1 MTMRRG
7 RVRACVLVAAS
18 LLVAGLAVEA
28 APAHAALA
36 TGPVSAFPTPGT
48 VTAGSRAEIS
58 LRGAPP
64 DQLGRVLVVGS
75 RTGKHAGR
83 LRPHSDGLGAS
94 FVPSRPFRGGETV
107 RVRTGLRIRHARD
120 GDYSF
125 SVGVEVNRAKPIGKE
140 PEIPA
145 GTGGADSFRSRPD
158 LHPQSVDVTTHQASA
173 GAGDVFI
180 APKGDPGQDGPL
192 IVDNQGEVVWFK
204 PAGEGR
210 RATDFRV
217 QQYDGRPVLTW
228 WQGLVGFG
236 NGAGDGIVMDAN
248 YKQIARVRAGNDW
261 AIDLHEFVITPQGTA
276 LVLIYQPMRRNLRS
290 IGRSRK
296 GLVVDN
302 IVQEI
307 DIKTGLVLF
316 EWHSIGQVRLGESE
330 IPPPPRRESA
340 KEPYDYFHV
349 NSVDLDRDGNVL
361 ISARNTSGVYKLS
374 RATGAILW
382 RLGGKRSDFDMG
394 PGTRFKWQ
402 HDARRQADGTLTIY
416 DNGAAPPVRKRSRAI
431 RLRLDDQ
438 ARKATLVRALA
449 HPGSLLSA
457 SQGSAQDLPNGSVFV
472 GWGSQRFFTEFGADG
487 QVVFEGEIAKGAD
500 NYRAYRFPW
509 SGRPRTAPA
518 VAAARGA
525 PNDTVYAS
533 WNGATEVARWEVLAG
548 SSADAMV
555 PVGGA
560 SKAGFE
566 TAIQI
571 PAGAKLYAV
580 RALDASGQAL
590 ASSKAVAPK

>member
-1 MTMRRG
+1 
-7 RVRACVLVAAS
+7 
-18 LLVAGLAVEA
+18 
-28 APAHAALA
+28 
-36 TGPVSAFPTPGT
+36 VSAFPTPGT

-58 LRGAPP
+58 LRGAPA

-75 RTGKHAGR
+75 RSGKHAGR
-83 LRPHSDGLGAS
+83 LRAHSDGQGAS

-107 RVRTGLRIRHARD
+107 TVRTGLRIRHARD
-120 GDYSF
+120 GDYRF

-145 GTGGADSFRSRPD
+145 GTGGADSFHSRPD
-158 LHPQSVDVTTHQASA
+158 IRPQSVDVTTHTAAA
-173 GAGDVFI
+173 GVGDVFI

-204 PAGEGR
+204 PAGGGQ

-217 QQYDGRPVLTW
+217 QQYDGQPVLTW
-228 WQGLVGFG
+228 WQGRVGFG
-236 NGAGDGIVMDAN
+236 NGAGDGIVMDTS

-276 LVLIYQPMRRNLRS
+276 LVIIYQPMRRNLRS
-290 IGRSRK
+290 IGGPRN

-307 DIKTGLVLF
+307 DIKTGLVVY
-316 EWHSIGQVRLGESE
+316 EWHSIGQVRLSEAE
-330 IPPPPRRESA
+330 IPRPRSA
-340 KEPYDYFHV
+340 EVPYDYFHV
-349 NSVDLDRDGNVL
+349 NSADLDRDGNVL

-382 RLGGKRSDFDMG
+382 RLGGQRSDFDMG

-402 HDARRQADGTLTIY
+402 HDARRQPDGTLTIY

-431 RLRLDDQ
+431 RLQVDEQ
-438 ARKATLVRALA
+438 ARKATLVRALS
-449 HPGSLLSA
+449 HPRSLLSA

-472 GWGSQRFFTEFGADG
+472 GWGSQRYFTEFGADG

-509 SGRPRTAPA
+509 SGRPATAPA
-518 VAAARGA
+518 VAAARGGA
-525 PNDTVYAS
+525 TDTVYAS
-533 WNGATEVARWEVLAG
+533 WNGATEVARWDVLAG
-548 SSADAMV
+548 SSADAMTAV
-555 PVGGA
+555 SSAP
-560 SKAGFE
+560 KAGFE
-566 TAIQI
+566 TAIPI
-571 PAGAKLYAV
+571 PTGAKLYAV
-580 RALDASGQAL
+580 RAVDASGQAL
-590 ASSKAVAPK
+590 ASSKAVAPEG

>member
-1 MTMRRG
+1 M
-7 RVRACVLVAAS
+7 
-18 LLVAGLAVEA
+18 
-28 APAHAALA
+28 
-36 TGPVSAFPTPGT
+36 
-48 VTAGSRAEIS
+48 
-58 LRGAPP
+58 
-64 DQLGRVLVVGS
+64 
-75 RTGKHAGR
+75 
-83 LRPHSDGLGAS
+83 
-94 FVPSRPFRGGETV
+94 
-107 RVRTGLRIRHARD
+107 
-120 GDYSF
+120 
-125 SVGVEVNRAKPIGKE
+125 
-140 PEIPA
+140 
-145 GTGGADSFRSRPD
+145 
-158 LHPQSVDVTTHQASA
+158 
-173 GAGDVFI
+173 
-180 APKGDPGQDGPL
+180 
-192 IVDNQGEVVWFK
+192 VWFK
-204 PAGEGR
+204 PAGDGR

-261 AIDLHEFVITPQGTA
+261 ATDLHEFVITPQGTA
-276 LVLIYQPMRRNLRS
+276 LVLIYQPMRRNLHS
-290 IGRSRK
+290 IGRSRN

-457 SQGSAQDLPNGSVFV
+457 SQGSAQDLPDGSVFV

-487 QVVFEGEIAKGAD
+487 QVCS
-500 NYRAYRFPW
+500 RARSPRAPTTTARTASRGPGGRGRRRRW
-509 SGRPRTAPA
+509 RPRARAERHRLRELERRHRGRALGGAGGFLGRRSSRSRRFEDGLRDRDPDPGRREALRRARARRLRAGARDLAAGPAALSRAERCRTAAAAPA
-518 VAAARGA
+518 RRRWAPIPLLGWPPGATGGA
-525 PNDTVYAS
+525 PRRAS
-533 WNGATEVARWEVLAG
+533 
-548 SSADAMV
+548 
-555 PVGGA
+555 
-560 SKAGFE
+560 
-566 TAIQI
+566 
-571 PAGAKLYAV
+571 
-580 RALDASGQAL
+580 
-590 ASSKAVAPK
+590 